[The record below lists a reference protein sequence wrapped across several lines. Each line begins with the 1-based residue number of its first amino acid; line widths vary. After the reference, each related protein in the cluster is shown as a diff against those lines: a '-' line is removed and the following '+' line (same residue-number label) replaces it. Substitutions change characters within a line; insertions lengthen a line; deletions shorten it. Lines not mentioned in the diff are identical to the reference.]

1 MSEAASP
8 SLAYHEPGIFTIM
21 IQSSLLILLNVI
33 NFVLDKFLYCG
44 LIGQILLGVAWGTPG
59 LRWLESS
66 VETTIVQLG
75 YLGLLLLVYEG
86 GLSTC
91 LKSLRANV
99 WMSMAVAVTGI
110 SIPIGLSFVLM
121 RLTNATPLQCFAA
134 GASLSSTSLGTTFTV
149 LGTSGLTRSRLGVIL
164 TTAAMMDDVVG
175 LVLVQV
181 ISNLGK
187 EGASITASIVI
198 RPLLVS
204 VGFIVLTPLLC
215 LFLVRPLMRRISQV
229 RKRLGPG
236 ACSRFLA
243 SEHLALL
250 VHTLILLGYVI
261 GASFAG
267 TSNLFAAYI
276 AGASV
281 SWWDS
286 TGSDKGESSAANA
299 SADRN
304 IVRSS
309 VDEGNK
315 GSQTPS
321 AKATGSQTIKEY
333 SATSGLQVYEIY
345 FSTPVD
351 RILKPFFFASI
362 GFSIPITKMFSG
374 DIVWKGFVYAM
385 LMILAKLACG
395 IWLVRISMSLP
406 ASWSTAIKSARQIL
420 RFKAM
425 PRLGFGREKSSITN
439 KKRRAASAKKS
450 VTNPTPQTSVS
461 RTYAADNSSRTSSP
475 VKTQAED
482 AGENN
487 NGNGTATSSGQGGRD
502 VTTQAT
508 PKPRSLYPASI
519 IGCAMVARG
528 EIGFLISSIAE
539 SNNIFSVCSCEESE
553 GYKIMPREKAKLF
566 PEMYSE
572 SGEFHDTGIAATTSK
587 DQCAG
592 HVKTWVSFVLFCHDA
607 LPKK

>member
-8 SLAYHEPGIFTIM
+8 SLAYHEPRIFTIT
-21 IQSSLLILLNVI
+21 IHSSLLILLNVI
-33 NFVLDKFLYCG
+33 NFLLDKFLYCG

-59 LRWLESS
+59 LKWLESS
-66 VETTIVQLG
+66 VETAIVQLG

-91 LKSLRANV
+91 LNSLRANV

-149 LGTSGLTRSRLGVIL
+149 LGTSGLTRSRLGVVL

-187 EGASITASIVI
+187 EGASITAAIVI

-215 LFLVRPLMRRISQV
+215 LFLVRPLMRQISQV
-229 RKRLGPG
+229 RNQLGPG
-236 ACSRFLA
+236 ACSRFLV

-286 TGSDKGESSAANA
+286 TGSDKSESSAATS

-304 IVRSS
+304 IVRPSI
-309 VDEGNK
+309 DEGNK
-315 GSQTPS
+315 STQTPN
-321 AKATGSQTIKEY
+321 AKATGSQTIEED
-333 SATSGLQVYEIY
+333 SATSGLHVYESY

-406 ASWSTAIKSARQIL
+406 ASWKTAAKSARQIL
-420 RFKAM
+420 CLVVM
-425 PRLGFGREKSSITN
+425 PRLGFGRKKSSITD

-450 VTNPTPQTSVS
+450 VTNPTPQTSVGL
-461 RTYAADNSSRTSSP
+461 TCAADNPPRTGSP
-475 VKTQAED
+475 VTTQAED

-487 NGNGTATSSGQGGRD
+487 NGNGAATSNGQGGRD
-502 VTTQAT
+502 AITQAT

-539 SNNIFSVCSCEESE
+539 SNDIFSSSSGRSSTSDLFLIVTWAIVLCTIL
-553 GYKIMPREKAKLF
+553 GPLAVGLLVRRVRRLQNNVKRDGQTVPRDVL
-566 PEMYSE
+566 
-572 SGEFHDTGIAATTSK
+572 GVWGIS
-587 DQCAG
+587 
-592 HVKTWVSFVLFCHDA
+592 
-607 LPKK
+607 

>member
-66 VETTIVQLG
+66 VETAIVQLG
-75 YLGLLLLVYEG
+75 YLGLLLLVYE
-86 GLSTC
+86 
-91 LKSLRANV
+91 
-99 WMSMAVAVTGI
+99 VAVTGI

-134 GASLSSTSLGTTFTV
+134 GSSLSSTSLGTTFTV
-149 LGTSGLTRSRLGVIL
+149 LGTSGLTRSRLGVVL

-261 GASFAG
+261 GASFSG

-286 TGSDKGESSAANA
+286 TGSDKSESSAATS

-304 IVRSS
+304 LVRPSIG
-309 VDEGNK
+309 EGNK
-315 GSQTPS
+315 GNQTPN
-321 AKATGSQTIKEY
+321 AKTTGSQTIEED
-333 SATSGLQVYEIY
+333 SATSGLHVYESY

-406 ASWSTAIKSARQIL
+406 ASWKTATKSARQIL
-420 RFKAM
+420 RLIFM
-425 PRLGFGREKSSITN
+425 PRLGFGRKKSSITE

-450 VTNPTPQTSVS
+450 VTNPTPQTSVDL
-461 RTYAADNSSRTSSP
+461 TCAADNPPRTGSP
-475 VKTQAED
+475 VTTQAED

-487 NGNGTATSSGQGGRD
+487 NGNGAATSNGQGGRD
-502 VTTQAT
+502 AITQAT

-539 SNNIFSVCSCEESE
+539 SNNIFSASSGRSSTSDLFLIVTWAIVLCTIL
-553 GYKIMPREKAKLF
+553 GPLAVGLLVRRVRRLQNNAKRKGQTVPRDVL
-566 PEMYSE
+566 
-572 SGEFHDTGIAATTSK
+572 GVWGIS
-587 DQCAG
+587 
-592 HVKTWVSFVLFCHDA
+592 
-607 LPKK
+607 

>member
-33 NFVLDKFLYCG
+33 NFLLDKFIYCG
-44 LIGQILLGVAWGTPG
+44 LIGQILMGVALGTPG
-59 LRWLESS
+59 LKWLESS
-66 VETTIVQLG
+66 VETAIVQLG

-99 WMSMAVAVTGI
+99 WLSMAVAVH
-110 SIPIGLSFVLM
+110 

-149 LGTSGLTRSRLGVIL
+149 FGTNGLT
-164 TTAAMMDDVVG
+164 
-175 LVLVQV
+175 
-181 ISNLGK
+181 
-187 EGASITASIVI
+187 

-229 RKRLGPG
+229 YHRLDFG
-236 ACSRFLA
+236 ACSRLLA

-286 TGSDKGESSAANA
+286 TGSDKSESSATNA
-299 SADRN
+299 SAD
-304 IVRSS
+304 VHPF

-315 GSQTPS
+315 GNQTSS
-321 AKATGSQTIKEY
+321 AKAAVRRRSKI
-333 SATSGLQVYEIY
+333 IY

-362 GFSIPITKMFSG
+362 GFSIPIMKMFSG
-374 DIVWKGFVYAM
+374 DIVWKGLVYAM
-385 LMILAKLACG
+385 LMILAKLVCG
-395 IWLVRISMSLP
+395 TWLARISMSLP
-406 ASWSTAIKSARQIL
+406 ASWKTATKSARQIL
-420 RFKAM
+420 RHKVM
-425 PRLGFGREKSSITN
+425 LRMGFCREKSSTTN
-439 KKRRAASAKKS
+439 KQRQAASAKKS

-461 RTYAADNSSRTSSP
+461 LTCAADNSSWTGSP
-475 VKTQAED
+475 VNTQAED

-487 NGNGTATSSGQGGRD
+487 NGTGTATPNEQGGRYP
-502 VTTQAT
+502 TTPAT
-508 PKPRSLYPASI
+508 PMPRSLYPASI

-539 SNNIFSVCSCEESE
+539 SNNIFSAFSGRSSTSDLILIVTWAIVLCTILGPLAAGLLVRRVRRLHNRVSREDQTV
-553 GYKIMPREKAKLF
+553 PRDVL
-566 PEMYSE
+566 
-572 SGEFHDTGIAATTSK
+572 GVWGIS
-587 DQCAG
+587 
-592 HVKTWVSFVLFCHDA
+592 
-607 LPKK
+607 

>member
-1 MSEAASP
+1 MSDAASP
-8 SLAYHEPGIFTIM
+8 SLAYHEPGVFTIM

-33 NFVLDKFLYCG
+33 NYLLDKFLYCG
-44 LIGQILLGVAWGTPG
+44 LIGQILLGVAWGSPG
-59 LRWLESS
+59 LKWLESS
-66 VETTIVQLG
+66 VETAIVQLG

-149 LGTSGLTRSRLGVIL
+149 LGTSGLTRSRLGVVL

-187 EGASITASIVI
+187 EGVSITALIVI

-215 LFLVRPLMRRISQV
+215 LFLVQPLMRRISKV
-229 RKRLGPG
+229 RNRLNPG

-286 TGSDKGESSAANA
+286 TGSDKL

-304 IVRSS
+304 IVRRF

-315 GSQTPS
+315 DNQTPS
-321 AKATGSQTIKEY
+321 AKATDSQKIKEN
-333 SATSGLQVYEIY
+333 SATSGLHVYECH
-345 FSTPVD
+345 FSTPVN

-385 LMILAKLACG
+385 LMILAKLTCG

-406 ASWSTAIKSARQIL
+406 ASWKTANKSARQFL
-420 RFKAM
+420 RLKVMARM
-425 PRLGFGREKSSITN
+425 GSGRETSTITN
-439 KKRRAASAKKS
+439 KKRRAASAKNS
-450 VTNPTPQTSVS
+450 VTNSTPQTSES
-461 RTYAADNSSRTSSP
+461 LTSAADNPSRTGSP
-475 VKTQAED
+475 VKTRAED

-487 NGNGTATSSGQGGRD
+487 NGNDTATSNGQGGRD
-502 VTTQAT
+502 VKTQAT

-539 SNNIFSVCSCEESE
+539 SNNIFSASPGRSSTSDLFLIVTWAIVLCTILGPLAVGLLVRRVRRLQNHVNRE
-553 GYKIMPREKAKLF
+553 GQTVPRDVLG
-566 PEMYSE
+566 MW
-572 SGEFHDTGIAATTSK
+572 GIS
-587 DQCAG
+587 
-592 HVKTWVSFVLFCHDA
+592 
-607 LPKK
+607 

>member
-8 SLAYHEPGIFTIM
+8 SLAYHEPRIFTIT

-33 NFVLDKFLYCG
+33 NFLLDKFLYCG

-59 LRWLESS
+59 LKWLESS
-66 VETTIVQLG
+66 VETAIVQLG

-99 WMSMAVAVTGI
+99 WI
-110 SIPIGLSFVLM
+110 IPIGLSFVLM

-149 LGTSGLTRSRLGVIL
+149 LGTSGLTSSRLGVVLI
-164 TTAAMMDDVVG
+164 TAAMMDDVVG

-187 EGASITASIVI
+187 EGASITAAIVI

-215 LFLVRPLMRRISQV
+215 LFLVRPLMRRISQ
-229 RKRLGPG
+229 
-236 ACSRFLA
+236 
-243 SEHLALL
+243 HLALL

-286 TGSDKGESSAANA
+286 TGSDKSESSAATS

-304 IVRSS
+304 IVRPSI
-309 VDEGNK
+309 DEGNK
-315 GSQTPS
+315 STQTPN
-321 AKATGSQTIKEY
+321 AKATGSQTIEED
-333 SATSGLQVYEIY
+333 SATSGLHVYESY

-362 GFSIPITKMFSG
+362 GFSIPITKIFSG

-406 ASWSTAIKSARQIL
+406 ASWKTATKSARQIL
-420 RFKAM
+420 RLIVM
-425 PRLGFGREKSSITN
+425 PRLGFGRKKSSITD

-450 VTNPTPQTSVS
+450 VTNPTPQTSVGL
-461 RTYAADNSSRTSSP
+461 TCAADNPPRTGSP
-475 VKTQAED
+475 LTTQAED

-487 NGNGTATSSGQGGRD
+487 NGNGAATSNGQGGRD
-502 VTTQAT
+502 AITQAT

-539 SNNIFSVCSCEESE
+539 SNDIFSSSSGRSSTSDLFLIVTWAIVLCTIL
-553 GYKIMPREKAKLF
+553 GPLAVGLLVRRVRRLQNNVKKDGQTVPR
-566 PEMYSE
+566 
-572 SGEFHDTGIAATTSK
+572 D
-587 DQCAG
+587 
-592 HVKTWVSFVLFCHDA
+592 VLGVWRIS
-607 LPKK
+607 

>member
-1 MSEAASP
+1 
-8 SLAYHEPGIFTIM
+8 
-21 IQSSLLILLNVI
+21 
-33 NFVLDKFLYCG
+33 
-44 LIGQILLGVAWGTPG
+44 
-59 LRWLESS
+59 
-66 VETTIVQLG
+66 
-75 YLGLLLLVYEG
+75 
-86 GLSTC
+86 
-91 LKSLRANV
+91 
-99 WMSMAVAVTGI
+99 MAVAVTGI
-110 SIPIGLSFVLM
+110 SIPSGLSFVLM

-351 RILKPFFFASI
+351 RILKPFFFVC
-362 GFSIPITKMFSG
+362 IPCCSRM
-374 DIVWKGFVYAM
+374 M
-385 LMILAKLACG
+385 LI
-395 IWLVRISMSLP
+395 IIS
-406 ASWSTAIKSARQIL
+406 
-420 RFKAM
+420 
-425 PRLGFGREKSSITN
+425 
-439 KKRRAASAKKS
+439 
-450 VTNPTPQTSVS
+450 
-461 RTYAADNSSRTSSP
+461 
-475 VKTQAED
+475 
-482 AGENN
+482 
-487 NGNGTATSSGQGGRD
+487 
-502 VTTQAT
+502 
-508 PKPRSLYPASI
+508 
-519 IGCAMVARG
+519 C
-528 EIGFLISSIAE
+528 
-539 SNNIFSVCSCEESE
+539 
-553 GYKIMPREKAKLF
+553 
-566 PEMYSE
+566 
-572 SGEFHDTGIAATTSK
+572 
-587 DQCAG
+587 
-592 HVKTWVSFVLFCHDA
+592 
-607 LPKK
+607 